1 MKKQLSFFALLF
13 VLLSGTYLKAQDD
26 PFNCANP
33 AYLFQFNDVYA
44 INLASGAATLVGEN
58 ITGPSINATGYNPTD
73 GFIWGSLAGT
83 DQKIIRI
90 GADFSVTEFVIPS
103 LPTNNR
109 YIGDV
114 SSDGIYYLKPGGTTV
129 YRVDIDPNSPN
140 YLTGLSNITL
150 SQSISNHDWAF
161 NAADGM
167 LYTVEKGSNILYR
180 IDPNDGTVYSIGEV
194 PILSGLNYTYGAVYF
209 DVDGRFYV
217 SANQTGTVYVI
228 QKVQDLTV
236 GSAIDSN
243 LFAFGPAASS
253 NDGARCPTAPVP
265 QEDCTNGIDDDG
277 DGLIDCDDPSCSGVA
292 ACPVVDTTSGASE
305 GGLESNNRLGDAIS
319 KRNYNRSK
327 NGFKF
332 DPKQQP
338 VVNSRMTLK
347 AKNGSTLP
355 ELADFLPINILPGT
369 ESIESTPGDLIGITN
384 ATDILAIDIM
394 RAGQPVAAVL
404 GMQTEGQVYEHTK
417 YICDRLLGGELLN
430 VATMMIDETPYIV
443 SQVKNPDGS
452 QEFVVSITATLIDEA
467 EFDVESHWNLERYS
481 EGNTYYTFQIWA
493 NRIDDLYV
501 LGEEF
506 LRLVELQ
513 RPIRNIMTSN
523 PPEVYVRKG
532 QYNNGELTLTMVN
545 KIAAETVTVNGG
557 IRYAE
562 TEEIQDVNAS
572 FVLNGAYSEELSLN
586 AGALYDLGF
595 RIEAEA
601 STTADDLF
609 FSDGVWGI
617 DEADSTLA
625 ISEYEVSAQ
634 GDMEYTNALHL
645 ERNVKLQASFNNY
658 TAIYRS
664 FNPRFRPVS
673 LADFNAFEF
682 EALGTGTMEI
692 TLVQAN
698 ITDWQDQPR
707 MQITLEE
714 AYKTYTL
721 GLSSFGRASGA
732 PSDFSLTTQVVFT
745 FVADASLRQL
755 KVEIGQLNFKN
766 AETTADQDTP
776 LVDGILASPNPIQ
789 ADSQLYWTAEI
800 QEMQTVNIY
809 NILGQRVA
817 QYELQAT
824 AGVNQ
829 FALGKLKLPNGV
841 YLVNVLGTQQTS
853 STKIVVQ

>member
-1 MKKQLSFFALLF
+1 MRTQLTFFALLF
-13 VLLSGTYLKAQDD
+13 ALLSGTYLKAQDA
-26 PFNCANP
+26 PFNCDYS

-44 INLASGAATLVGEN
+44 LNLASGSSLLVAEN
-58 ITGPSINATGYNPTD
+58 ITGPNINGAGYNPAD
-73 GFIWGSLAGT
+73 GYIWGSLAGT
-83 DQKIIRI
+83 DKKIVRI
-90 GADFSVTEFVIPS
+90 GADFSVNEYVIPT
-103 LPTNNR
+103 LPTTNR
-109 YIGDV
+109 YIGDISPNGV
-114 SSDGIYYLKPGGTTV
+114 YHLKGGGTTI
-129 YRVDIDPNSPN
+129 YRVDINPESPN
-140 YLTGLSNITL
+140 YLTGLSNLTMTDNL
-150 SQSISNHDWAF
+150 SIHDWAF
-161 NAADGM
+161 NAVDGM

-209 DVDGRFYV
+209 DADGRFYV
-217 SANQTGTVYVI
+217 SANQTGTLYVI
-228 QKVQDLTV
+228 QKVQDLNS
-236 GSAIDSN
+236 GSNMDSN

-292 ACPVVDTTSGASE
+292 ACPVVETTSGASE

-332 DPKQQP
+332 DPTLQP

-404 GMQTEGQVYEHTK
+404 GMQTVGQVYEHTK

-452 QEFVVSITATLIDEA
+452 QEFVVSITATLIEEA

-481 EGNTYYTFQIWA
+481 VGNTYFTFQIWA

-562 TEEIQDVNAS
+562 TEEIQDVNAT
-572 FVLNGAYSEELSLN
+572 FTLNGAYSEELSLN

-634 GDMEYTNALHL
+634 GDMEYTDALHL

-673 LADFNAFEF
+673 LTDFNAFEF

-692 TLVQAN
+692 TLVQAD

-707 MQITLEE
+707 TQITLEE

-721 GLSSFGRASGA
+721 SLSSFGRASRA

-766 AETTADQDTP
+766 AETTAEQDTP